1 MAEQTSG
8 VWVVCPQCGHKQIHH
23 VKMER
28 STNSYIVD
36 CDAGDGH
43 RYVIDVSFEPIIS
56 IHMGHDARAGIQGLA
71 GGTAMTDPDIITAQE
86 DDGWYW
92 VWIDAALT
100 ELEWFGPYPTEAEC
114 HEAAREACND

>member
-8 VWVVCPQCGHKQIHH
+8 VWVVCPQCGHAQIHH

-56 IHMGHDARAGIQGLA
+56 IWGMMPEPEFKGL
-71 GGTAMTDPDIITAQE
+71 
-86 DDGWYW
+86 
-92 VWIDAALT
+92 
-100 ELEWFGPYPTEAEC
+100 LEVQL
-114 HEAAREACND
+114 